1 MPADESDPY
10 LKFLLELM
18 ERVQVLIEERLAERL
33 SKPGREKWD

>member
-18 ERVQVLIEERLAERL
+18 DRVQTLIEERLAEKL
-33 SKPGREKWD
+33 SKPGRVNWD